1 MMHTIYQSTWQ
12 NTSENH
18 TAKKNKNRLLEEKK
32 NKNGTYWNHKIII
45 LTGQQIKDNKLC
57 LKIFKEQSGKD
68 TKTSNATFQL

>member
-32 NKNGTYWNHKIII
+32 
-45 LTGQQIKDNKLC
+45 IKMEPIEITKL
-57 LKIFKEQSGKD
+57 
-68 TKTSNATFQL
+68 